1 VTDKVIVI
9 GAGMG
14 GLAAAIDLARSGCD
28 VTVLERAPT
37 PGGKARRVS
46 VGGAEIAGGPT
57 VFTMRWIFD
66 GLFGDAGTS
75 VERELTL
82 RAAPILARHAWTS
95 GGRLDLFADIEQSV
109 QAISEFSN
117 AKDGA
122 GYRAFCAR
130 AKDIYGTLVRDFM
143 AIEKPSSPI
152 DLTFRVGLGKLDALW
167 RLTPM
172 KTMWSVLA
180 EHFQD
185 PRLRQLFGRYTTYV
199 GSSPLQTPATLM
211 LIAHVEQDGV
221 WLVDGGM
228 RQVADAMTSVA
239 QRKGAKV
246 RFGSEVKEITTRAGR
261 VTGVALASGERLEAD
276 AVVFN
281 GDISALATGLLGA
294 DVRSAVKGPTR
305 EERSLSAIT
314 WCAHVKTRGFPL
326 LYHNVF
332 FADDYPREFKK
343 VFEQRE
349 ITEEPTV
356 YICAEDR
363 SCDGTFV
370 ERDAERLLLLINA
383 PADGDIKTF
392 DGAVYVERVGTMLKR
407 CGLEI
412 DDISRHGACTAPN
425 GFNGLFPA
433 SGGALYG
440 RASHGPNATFQ
451 RQAAVTRVGGLYCAG
466 GSAHP
471 GPGVPMATLSGRIA
485 AARVLADLSATR
497 GGLRMRGPVS
507 IAVPA

>member
-1 VTDKVIVI
+1 MTDKVVVI

-14 GLAAAIDLARSGCD
+14 GLAAAIDLARAGCD
-28 VTVLERAPT
+28 VTVLERAAT
-37 PGGKARRVS
+37 PGGKARRLAVD
-46 VGGAEIAGGPT
+46 GAEIAGGPT

-75 VERELTL
+75 VERELSL

-109 QAISEFSN
+109 DAISAF
-117 AKDGA
+117 AGPKDGA

-130 AKDIYGTLVRDFM
+130 AQDIYATLLRNFM
-143 AIEKPSSPI
+143 ATEKPSSPI

-180 EHFQD
+180 EHFHD
-185 PRLRQLFGRYTTYV
+185 PRMRQLFGRYTTYV

-211 LIAHVEQDGV
+211 LVAHVEQDGV

-228 RQVADAMTSVA
+228 RQVADAMASVA
-239 QRKGAKV
+239 KRQGAAI
-246 RFGSEVKEITTRAGR
+246 RFESDVMRIVTRQGR
-261 VTGVALASGERLEAD
+261 VAGVELASGEQLAAD

-281 GDISALATGLLGA
+281 GDISALAGGLLGG
-294 DVRSAVKGPTR
+294 DVQSAVSAPSR
-305 EERSLSAIT
+305 AERSLSAIT

-326 LYHNVF
+326 QYHNVF
-332 FADDYPREFKK
+332 FADDYPREFKTI
-343 VFEQRE
+343 FEQRD
-349 ITEEPTV
+349 IPDEPTV
-356 YICAEDR
+356 YICAQDR
-363 SCDGTFV
+363 ACDGTFA

-383 PADGDIKTF
+383 PADGDIRTF
-392 DGAVYVERVGTMLKR
+392 DGGAYLARVDAMLRR

-412 DDISRHGACTAPN
+412 DDITGHSVCTPPD
-425 GFNGLFPA
+425 GFNRLFPA

-451 RQAAVTRVGGLYCAG
+451 RQSATTRVDGLYCAG

-485 AARVLADLSATR
+485 AARMLADLAARRSGGRAR
-497 GGLRMRGPVS
+497 GIVS
-507 IAVPA
+507 IPVP